1 MSPVKV
7 TLSRLD
13 CLYLARLAE
22 QAERYQDVVDQIKS
36 LIVSSQGQLT
46 ADERSLL
53 SIAFKNITSNLRNA
67 WRAVDSLEKRD
78 DNTKRQLVLM
88 QLEKK
93 RIKDELY
100 GACKDVVDLMDNHLI
115 PSASPGEEKVFYSKM
130 KGDYYRYLA
139 EFSKDEPGD
148 QSAKLSLEAYKWAY
162 KHALANLEPMH
173 PTRLGLALNFA
184 VYYHDI
190 MDSPERACF
199 LAKDAFDE
207 AIAVISS
214 HVPKTGQTI
223 EDSLMILQLLRDD
236 MILWSGEIQQD
247 R

>member
-1 MSPVKV
+1 
-7 TLSRLD
+7 
-13 CLYLARLAE
+13 
-22 QAERYQDVVDQIKS
+22 
-36 LIVSSQGQLT
+36 
-46 ADERSLL
+46 
-53 SIAFKNITSNLRNA
+53 
-67 WRAVDSLEKRD
+67 
-78 DNTKRQLVLM
+78 
-88 QLEKK
+88 
-93 RIKDELY
+93 
-100 GACKDVVDLMDNHLI
+100 
-115 PSASPGEEKVFYSKM
+115 
-130 KGDYYRYLA
+130 
-139 EFSKDEPGD
+139 
-148 QSAKLSLEAYKWAY
+148 
-162 KHALANLEPMH
+162 MH

-236 MILWSGEIQQD
+236 MILWSGEIQQGGFTDTNSSSQVTVLRYGTD